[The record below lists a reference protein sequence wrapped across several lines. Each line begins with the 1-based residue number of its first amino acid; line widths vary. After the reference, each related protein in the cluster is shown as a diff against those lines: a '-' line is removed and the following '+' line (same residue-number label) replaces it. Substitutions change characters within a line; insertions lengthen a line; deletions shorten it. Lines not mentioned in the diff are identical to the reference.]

1 MKHHQQHRQTI
12 AQKRLEMEQVK
23 TNRKTRS
30 PKTQNKTNSKT
41 PDQQRPLTKDTIKS
55 YPKSEKVNVSTT
67 PTIRENRPS
76 KNKSPH
82 LKQSKENQ
90 ATNNTTQKR
99 NQRNKRGS
107 KK

>member
-1 MKHHQQHRQTI
+1 
-12 AQKRLEMEQVK
+12 MEQAK
-23 TNRKTRS
+23 NNRKTSS

-41 PDQQRPLTKDTIKS
+41 PDHQRPLTKDTITP

-76 KNKSPH
+76 KNKSSQ

-90 ATNNTTQKR
+90 APKNTTPKR
-99 NQRNKRGS
+99 NLLNKRGS